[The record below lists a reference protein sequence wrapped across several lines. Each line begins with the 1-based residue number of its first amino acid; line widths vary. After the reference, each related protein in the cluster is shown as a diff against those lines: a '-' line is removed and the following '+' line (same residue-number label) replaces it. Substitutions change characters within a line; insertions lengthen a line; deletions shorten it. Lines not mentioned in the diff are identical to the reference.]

1 VVESAVDEEIDELPR
16 VPWRRVATLL
26 RPIRIGLAGMAGLS
40 IAGSLL
46 GLVPPI
52 VLGILI
58 NALVERNDKVEAAYL
73 SVVILAAI
81 VLEGAAYILSD
92 GLYARNSAWLYRDLR
107 MRMFA
112 GLQARPPEQIEA
124 SGLASR
130 FISDAET
137 VERVTVGAI
146 DSGSMLVVELVAA
159 VIALGILQPLA
170 VAAAA
175 VLTALTTLIAR
186 KMQAPTVPAGQRRQE
201 ELERMSHALARE
213 LTRDDAT
220 GATDRFRHAVERLQ
234 HAEVRLG
241 WLSAINTQGS
251 GALAAIG
258 PLAVVILAAFA
269 GTHQAGTLLSL
280 YLLSGRVFYSY
291 DGLVDLRLSM
301 QMVRGAIR
309 RCFALIDLAAPAPAE
324 PYDAR

>member
-1 VVESAVDEEIDELPR
+1 VVESPLDEKVDELPP
-16 VPWRRVATLL
+16 VSWRRVAALL
-26 RPIRIGLAGMAGLS
+26 GPIRGGLAGMAGLS

-46 GLVPPI
+46 GLVTPV

-58 NALVERNDKVEAAYL
+58 NALVERNDKTEAAYL
-73 SVVILAAI
+73 SAVILGAI
-81 VLEGAAYILSD
+81 VLEGTAYVLSD
-92 GLYARNSAWLYRDLR
+92 GLYARNSARLYRDLR
-107 MRMFA
+107 LHMFA
-112 GLQARPPEQIEA
+112 GLQARPPAEIEA

-137 VERVTVGAI
+137 VERVTVGAL

-159 VIALGILQPLA
+159 MIALGIFQPYA
-170 VAAAA
+170 VPPAA
-175 VLTALTTLIAR
+175 VLMALTTLIAR
-186 KMQAPTVPAGQRRQE
+186 RMQAPTVPAGQRRQE

-213 LTRDDAT
+213 LKHHEAS
-220 GATDRFRHAVERLQ
+220 GAADRFRHAVERLQ
-234 HAEVRLG
+234 HSEVRLG

-258 PLAVVILAAFA
+258 PLTVVIVAAFV
-269 GTHQAGTLLSL
+269 GTHQPGTLLSL
-280 YLLSGRVFYSY
+280 YLLSGRVFYGY

-309 RCFALIDLAAPAPAE
+309 RCFALIDLAPTA
-324 PYDAR
+324 

>member
-1 VVESAVDEEIDELPR
+1 
-16 VPWRRVATLL
+16 
-26 RPIRIGLAGMAGLS
+26 MAGLS

-46 GLVPPI
+46 GLVTPV

-58 NALVERNDKVEAAYL
+58 NALVERNDKTEAAYL
-73 SVVILAAI
+73 SAVILGAI
-81 VLEGAAYILSD
+81 VLEGTAYVLSD
-92 GLYARNSAWLYRDLR
+92 GLYARNSARLYRDLR
-107 MRMFA
+107 LQMFA
-112 GLQARPPEQIEA
+112 GLQARPPAEIEA

-137 VERVTVGAI
+137 VERVTVGAL

-159 VIALGILQPLA
+159 MIALGIFQPYA
-170 VAAAA
+170 VPAAA
-175 VLTALTTLIAR
+175 VLMALTTLIAR
-186 KMQAPTVPAGQRRQE
+186 RMQAPTVPAGQRRQE

-213 LTRDDAT
+213 LKHNDTR
-220 GATDRFRHAVERLQ
+220 GAADRFRQAVERLQ

-258 PLAVVILAAFA
+258 PLTVVIVAAFV
-269 GTHQAGTLLSL
+269 GTHQPGTLLSL
-280 YLLSGRVFYSY
+280 YLLSGRVFYGY

-309 RCFALIDLAAPAPAE
+309 RCFALIDLAPAA
-324 PYDAR
+324 